1 MTKTLFISLFAAATL
16 YTSAQTPFQGIITF
30 KGENKTFSETSEI
43 VWSVKEGNSR
53 LDITSH
59 TKEVP
64 SATYSLYFL
73 QNQANVKM
81 TADAGTQK
89 KVYDIPYSSF
99 AKSEFSSAYLVEATG
114 NKAKYAGYECEEYI
128 VKTENTVVSCWVSK
142 YTGINP
148 SSFPS
153 VILGKGVFAVL
164 MRNNIQGI
172 PLKITSK
179 DFAGNVISDQEVVS
193 IQTLQVPESL
203 FTVPPYEKGN

>member
-1 MTKTLFISLFAAATL
+1 MKTLFISIFTAASL
-16 YTSAQTPFQGIITF
+16 YASAQTPFQGIITF

-43 VWSVKEGNSR
+43 VWSVKEGSSR

-64 SATYSLYFL
+64 NAAYSLYFVK
-73 QNQANVKM
+73 NQPNVQM
-81 TADAGTQK
+81 VADAGTQK

-99 AKSEFSSAYLVEATG
+99 AKSEFSSAYTVEPTG
-114 NKAKYAGYECEEYI
+114 NKATYAGYECEEYI
-128 VKTENTVVSCWVSK
+128 VRTENTIVSCWVSK

-193 IQTLQVPESL
+193 IQTVQVPEST
-203 FTVPPYEKGN
+203 FVVPSLEKGN